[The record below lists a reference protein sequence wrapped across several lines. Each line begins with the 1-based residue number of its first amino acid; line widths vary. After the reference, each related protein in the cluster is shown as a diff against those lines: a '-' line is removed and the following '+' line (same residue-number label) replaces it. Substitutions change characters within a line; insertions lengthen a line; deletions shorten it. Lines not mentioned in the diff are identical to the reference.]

1 MFAEDC
7 CLRNHLIWQEKK
19 KTNKQRKEKK
29 KRKKKV
35 KTRERELKKDIVYS
49 WLATMWQGG
58 YAGGVLVVNTIELS
72 LVEVTWK

>member
-1 MFAEDC
+1 MT
-7 CLRNHLIWQEKK
+7 KK
-19 KTNKQRKEKK
+19 KQRKEKK

-58 YAGGVLVVNTIELS
+58 YAGGVLVVNAIELS

>member
-1 MFAEDC
+1 MT
-7 CLRNHLIWQEKK
+7 KK
-19 KTNKQRKEKK
+19 KNKTKQRKEKK

-58 YAGGVLVVNTIELS
+58 YAGGVLVVTTIELS

>member
-1 MFAEDC
+1 MT
-7 CLRNHLIWQEKK
+7 KK
-19 KTNKQRKEKK
+19 KNKEK
-29 KRKKKV
+29 KRKK
-35 KTRERELKKDIVYS
+35 ERKRWKQENVKKDVVYS

>member
-1 MFAEDC
+1 MT
-7 CLRNHLIWQEKK
+7 KK
-19 KTNKQRKEKK
+19 KNKTKQRKEKK

>member
-1 MFAEDC
+1 MT
-7 CLRNHLIWQEKK
+7 KK
-19 KTNKQRKEKK
+19 NNKTKQRKEKK

>member
-7 CLRNHLIWQEKK
+7 CLRNHLIWQQQQKK
-19 KTNKQRKEKK
+19 KQRKEKK

-49 WLATMWQGG
+49 WLATMWQSG

>member
-1 MFAEDC
+1 M
-7 CLRNHLIWQEKK
+7 
-19 KTNKQRKEKK
+19 
-29 KRKKKV
+29 

-58 YAGGVLVVNTIELS
+58 YAGGVLVVNTIEFS

>member
-1 MFAEDC
+1 MTTTT
-7 CLRNHLIWQEKK
+7 KK
-19 KTNKQRKEKK
+19 NKEKK
-29 KRKKKV
+29 RKKERKKKV

>member
-7 CLRNHLIWQEKK
+7 CLRNHLIWQKK
-19 KTNKQRKEKK
+19 NKEK
-29 KRKKKV
+29 KRKK
-35 KTRERELKKDIVYS
+35 ERKGWEQENVKKDIVYS

>member
-1 MFAEDC
+1 M
-7 CLRNHLIWQEKK
+7 
-19 KTNKQRKEKK
+19 
-29 KRKKKV
+29 

>member
-1 MFAEDC
+1 MT
-7 CLRNHLIWQEKK
+7 KK
-19 KTNKQRKEKK
+19 KKQRKEKK